1 MKQWQVLKKKLLAD
15 KKLRVLLLL
24 FAAGVALFLLSG
36 GEGKKEKAVSA
47 ADDAE
52 KCAAV
57 EQTLETRL
65 TKLLSSVEGVG
76 KVKVLVTVD
85 RLQEYTYAQNTETG
99 GAGDRTENDYVIV
112 EQNGTK
118 NGLTL
123 TVTAPVVRG
132 VAVSC
137 EGGGSARVRQEVV
150 NLVCAALG
158 IGASRVYVSRLAQ

>member
-1 MKQWQVLKKKLLAD
+1 MKVWQTVKEKLRTDKRLQVLT
-15 KKLRVLLLL
+15 LL

-36 GEGKKEKAVSA
+36 GEKRKETSA
-47 ADDAE
+47 AAANE
-52 KCAAV
+52 IEICASV
-57 EQTLETRL
+57 EQTLEARV

-76 KVKVLVTVD
+76 KVKVLVTVE
-85 RLQEYTYAQNTETG
+85 RLQEYAYAQNT
-99 GAGDRTENDYVIV
+99 AGSAERTENDYVIV

-118 NGLTL
+118 NGLPL

-158 IGASRVYVSRLAQ
+158 VGASRVYVSRLAQ